1 MILRDYI
8 RFGAIVGITLL
19 IDKLIGA
26 EVTKTGVLIT
36 LAVAAF
42 YTIIS
47 AIREAGQ

>member
-8 RFGAIVGITLL
+8 RFGAFVGITLL
-19 IDKLIGA
+19 IDELIGA
-26 EVTKTGVLIT
+26 EVNSAGFLVI
-36 LAVAAF
+36 LALAAF